1 MHLIEQY
8 ALSCGVKIDKPH
20 IETCFYPIAENKYI
34 TLHASS
40 GMQAKNYDYYNDVME
55 MILPHLNSQG
65 IKVIQIGGKE
75 DKSIRGCEH
84 LHGRTNIKQ
93 SAYII
98 QNSLLHF
105 GNDSFSTHVA
115 SGFNKKIVCLYSVLF
130 KECCGPYWGDK
141 ENQILIE
148 SHRNGLKPS
157 FSDSEE
163 PKMVNLIKPEEIAS
177 SILKLLKIENT
188 ISEIETLHLGAQ
200 YHIPA
205 ISVVPNHI
213 MPASF
218 AKGQPVNI
226 WGHECFDEQNIAKW
240 AYDRKCNIFLNKPM
254 GIRYLDVIRKN
265 INRINY
271 FVSHDSKES
280 YFKSLEKG
288 GVRFNLL
295 CKDENIINE
304 LRLKFFD
311 WPITLLKEKTKKD
324 LDNSEK
330 LCNNS
335 RYKNSMKIISG
346 GQIYSSKAA
355 WKNELEGEH
364 DQVIDCPEFWEE
376 IDTLKIYNDKNHGKN
391 KDIRK

>member
-40 GMQAKNYDYYNDVME
+40 GMQSKNYDYYNDVME
-55 MILPHLNSQG
+55 MISPYLNKQG

-75 DKSIRGCEH
+75 DRSIKGCEH

-98 QNSLLHF
+98 SKSLLHF

-141 ENQILIE
+141 EKQILLE

-157 FSDSEE
+157 FSDSEQV
-163 PKMVNLIKPEEIAS
+163 KMVNLIKPEEIAE
-177 SILKLLKIENT
+177 SILNLLKIDNS
-188 ISEIETLHLGAQ
+188 ISEIETLHMGKQ

-205 ISVVPNHI
+205 LSVVPNHI

-240 AYDRKCNIFLNKPM
+240 AYERKCNIFLDQPM
-254 GIRYLDVIRKN
+254 GIRYLNVIRKN
-265 INRINY
+265 INKINY
-271 FVSHDSKES
+271 FVSSDSKES

-288 GVRFNLL
+288 GVKFNLL
-295 CKDENIINE
+295 CKDENIINK

-346 GQIYSSKAA
+346 GQIYNSKAA

-376 IDTLKIYNDKNHGKN
+376 IDTLKIYNHKNHGKN